1 MTENNERTIALCGVW
16 HVHAES
22 YCREAMKHCRI
33 LGVWEED
40 AERRADFCTRTGLP
54 AFESFED
61 LLASGADGA
70 IVCCATRDHAAVIP
84 RLAAAGMD
92 VFTEKVLAIT
102 DQDAEKIRSAV
113 LKCGN
118 RFMIS
123 LPHKCSGTVRAA
135 YTAALSGRLGKLNY
149 FRFRNVHSGSSRNWL
164 PAHFYDR
171 DECGGGA
178 MIDLGA
184 HGMYLA
190 DWFLG
195 VPEEARSVFTRACA
209 NPETALKNTDGV
221 EDNAITLLRY
231 ASGAIAVNETGFV
244 NIGEQVLEV
253 GGEEGRIRI
262 DGSGATLYADG
273 ADGPETLP
281 PEPNLPSPIL
291 QFCTGGILPGFGID
305 EAVRL
310 TWLMTMA
317 YADN

>member
-1 MTENNERTIALCGVW
+1 MVYVLFIEYNIKKEAAAPRKEGREMTENNERTIALCGVW
-16 HVHAES
+16 HVHAEF
-22 YCREAMKHCRI
+22 YCREAMKRCRI

-84 RLAAAGMD
+84 RLAAAGID

-149 FRFRNVHSGSSRNWL
+149 FRFRNVHSGSSRNWR
-164 PAHFYDR
+164 HRRRSGVND
-171 DECGGGA
+171 C
-178 MIDLGA
+178 
-184 HGMYLA
+184 A
-190 DWFLG
+190 DI
-195 VPEEARSVFTRACA
+195 SI
-209 NPETALKNTDGV
+209 
-221 EDNAITLLRY
+221 AIY
-231 ASGAIAVNETGFV
+231 AAV
-244 NIGEQVLEV
+244 
-253 GGEEGRIRI
+253 
-262 DGSGATLYADG
+262 
-273 ADGPETLP
+273 
-281 PEPNLPSPIL
+281 
-291 QFCTGGILPGFGID
+291 
-305 EAVRL
+305 
-310 TWLMTMA
+310 MA
-317 YADN
+317 GCIELS